1 LDTQKQHDKT
11 LLNDPHGWF
20 HRLFINEAL
29 LSSLLILCFIG
40 VAYTNVAS
48 VRSYNYW
55 LWMVPVFALAAIISE
70 WSRHKGHN
78 ISGYRFI
85 WQQALHWGAVF
96 LAIKSIFLLNQIGRF
111 NNDVT
116 ALSIMI
122 ILSLST
128 TIAGIYIGWRF
139 LVLGLFISVATYF
152 IAYLEVYIWVLIPIA
167 ICIIIVGIAF
177 AWWEF
182 RKLS

>member
-11 LLNDPHGWF
+11 LLHDPRGWF
-20 HRLFINEAL
+20 HRIFVSEAL
-29 LSSLLILCFIG
+29 LSSLLVLCFIG

-48 VRSYNYW
+48 VRSYHYW
-55 LWMVPVFALAAIISE
+55 LWMIPVFALAAIISE
-70 WSRHKGHN
+70 WSRYKRHE

-85 WQQALHWGAVF
+85 RQQVLHWAAVF

-116 ALSIMI
+116 ALSLMIM
-122 ILSLST
+122 LSLST
-128 TIAGIYIGWRF
+128 IIAGIYIGWRF
-139 LVLGLFISVATYF
+139 LILGLFISLATF
-152 IAYLEVYIWVLIPIA
+152 LIAYLEVYIWVLIPIA
-167 ICIIIVGIAF
+167 IGIVIVGITV

-182 RKLS
+182 RKL